1 MEIKGPRILKIKLK
15 YRTKMKILHYKIIK
29 TSENAATIIYDS
41 VTLAKDQRI
50 SPVEEDG
57 VEIHIY
63 I

>member
-50 SPVEEDG
+50 RPLE
-57 VEIHIY
+57 
-63 I
+63 